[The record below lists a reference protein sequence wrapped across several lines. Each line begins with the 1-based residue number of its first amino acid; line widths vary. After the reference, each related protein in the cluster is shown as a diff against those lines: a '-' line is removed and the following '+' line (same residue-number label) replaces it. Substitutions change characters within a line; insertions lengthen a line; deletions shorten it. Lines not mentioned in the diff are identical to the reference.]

1 MLRQKIAKAAA
12 ALDLER
18 IKLDGFRNL
27 QIAEE
32 AALGMRLERIVAEV
46 RFVKGRE
53 MDAQESYRKWRE
65 EVDLGR

>member
-1 MLRQKIAKAAA
+1 MLRHQIAKAAE

-46 RFVKGRE
+46 RSVKGRE
-53 MDAQESYRKWRE
+53 MDAQETYRIWRE
-65 EVDLGR
+65 EVD

>member
-1 MLRQKIAKAAA
+1 MLRHQIAKAAE

-46 RFVKGRE
+46 RSVKGRE
-53 MDAQESYRKWRE
+53 MDAQETYRKWRE
-65 EVDLGR
+65 EVD

>member
-1 MLRQKIAKAAA
+1 MLRHQIAKAAE

-46 RFVKGRE
+46 RSVKGRE
-53 MDAQESYRKWRE
+53 MDAQETYRIWRE
-65 EVDLGR
+65 VD

>member
-1 MLRQKIAKAAA
+1 MLRHKIAKAAA

-46 RFVKGRE
+46 RSVKGRE
-53 MDAQESYRKWRE
+53 MDAQETYRKWRE
-65 EVDLGR
+65 GVD

>member
-1 MLRQKIAKAAA
+1 MLRHKIAKAAE

-46 RFVKGRE
+46 RSVKGRE
-53 MDAQESYRKWRE
+53 MDAQETYRKWRE
-65 EVDLGR
+65 EVD

>member
-1 MLRQKIAKAAA
+1 MLRHQIAKAAE

-46 RFVKGRE
+46 RSVKVRE
-53 MDAQESYRKWRE
+53 MDAQETYRIWRE
-65 EVDLGR
+65 EVD